1 MALSNVLFEQWDKTC
16 SFSAVRDATISIF
29 SNMFERENSTFKR
42 PSMDL
47 AAARITMSLGTAD
60 LGLGAVEDGD
70 LVSLSGKSGWLESR
84 QVNIKIRQCR
94 QGCQKGSVATS
105 KKGSDA

>member
-1 MALSNVLFEQWDKTC
+1 MIQVNVLFEQWVKTC
-16 SFSAVRDATISIF
+16 SFSAVRDATVSIF

-60 LGLGAVEDGD
+60 LGAVEDGD
-70 LVSLSGKSGWLESR
+70 LVSLSGKANLD
-84 QVNIKIRQCR
+84 
-94 QGCQKGSVATS
+94 GCQSR
-105 KKGSDA
+105 DF